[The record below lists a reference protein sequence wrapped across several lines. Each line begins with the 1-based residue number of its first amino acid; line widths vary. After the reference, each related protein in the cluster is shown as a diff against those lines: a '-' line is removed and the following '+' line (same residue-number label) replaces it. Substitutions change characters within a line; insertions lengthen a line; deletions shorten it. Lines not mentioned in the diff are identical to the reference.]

1 MGRTPLAGDDC
12 MIRAPVAA
20 GRFYPANAAQLAGV
34 VDRLLRARLRP
45 PLPGRLRALVVP
57 HAGYV
62 YTGAVAAA
70 AVALVP
76 PRIQLHA
83 VLFGPS
89 HFVALDRSAA
99 SGAGSWRTPLG
110 DVLVDDDLR
119 AAAVQAGAV
128 VDDAPHREDHALE
141 VELPFLQRRTS
152 RGLRVLPVAVGGDA
166 DDVVA
171 GLAATHALLVVSS
184 DLSHYHDDP
193 TARRLDL
200 ATADAIVKLEWD
212 AVDDQDAC
220 GAAALRALLRHA
232 QAEGWTCALLDLRT
246 SADVTGDP
254 SSVVGYGAFALTSN

>member
-1 MGRTPLAGDDC
+1 
-12 MIRAPVAA
+12 MIREPVAA
-20 GRFYPANAAQLAGV
+20 GRFYPANAAQLADV

-62 YTGAVAAA
+62 YSGAVAAA
-70 AVALVP
+70 AFALLP
-76 PRIQLHA
+76 PRVQIRA

-89 HFVALDRSAA
+89 HFVALGRSAA
-99 SGAGSWRTPLG
+99 SGADSWRTPLG

-128 VDDAPHREDHALE
+128 VDDAPHRDDHALE

-152 RGLRVLPVAVGGDA
+152 RGLRILPVAVGCDA

-171 GLAATHALLVVSS
+171 GIAATHALLVVSS

-193 TARRLDL
+193 TARRLDR
-200 ATADAIVKLEWD
+200 ATADAVVGLEWD
-212 AVDDQDAC
+212 EIGDTAAC
-220 GAAALRALLRHA
+220 GAAALRALLRYA
-232 QAEGWTCALLDLRT
+232 RAEGWTCALLDLCT
-246 SADVTGDP
+246 SADATGDP
-254 SSVVGYGAFALTSN
+254 RSVVGYGAFALTSD